1 MIINWCINYQYASSS
16 RPQHTWLYV
25 HKIIMIRSASYK
37 KYSFHHK
44 QIPSSIR
51 YMKCH
56 MYWLY
61 QTINTK
67 YRITHTN
74 LIEHVVYSFVYSFAI
89 LRIAQNWYK
98 RSKIVWNKE
107 DTITWVNS
115 CNTVEQLTDFK
126 N

>member
-1 MIINWCINYQYASSS
+1 
-16 RPQHTWLYV
+16 
-25 HKIIMIRSASYK
+25 
-37 KYSFHHK
+37 
-44 QIPSSIR
+44 
-51 YMKCH
+51 MKCH

-74 LIEHVVYSFVYSFAI
+74 LIEHVVYSFAI

-115 CNTVEQLTDFK
+115 CNTVEQLTDYK